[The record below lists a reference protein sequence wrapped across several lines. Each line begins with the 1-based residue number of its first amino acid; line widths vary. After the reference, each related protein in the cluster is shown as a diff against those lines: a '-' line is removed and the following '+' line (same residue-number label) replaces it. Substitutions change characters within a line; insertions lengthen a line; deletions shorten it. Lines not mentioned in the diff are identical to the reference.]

1 MLKINSNSENSKL
14 NAKSMLFLPFFSVSW
29 RIFLLQDFQSAPLEK
44 LDTKLTGKRC
54 DQGGGVCCWRTSW
67 RIRWWRLWS
76 VPLLHKLIRNRSKTC
91 PKQSSFQKQ
100 VINFKMF
107 LLAIFFCEI
116 WWKIHVEKSYRLES
130 VQFSHN
136 INLQSLMLKKV
147 HILALNPFVV
157 YLLSGPAFQSWLNI
171 KIWEWGIQQQVVFWM
186 VNSI

>member
-1 MLKINSNSENSKL
+1 MLI
-14 NAKSMLFLPFFSVSW
+14 LPFFSVSW

-91 PKQSSFQKQ
+91 PKQSSLGKQ

-116 WWKIHVEKSYRLES
+116 WWKIQVEKSCRLES

-136 INLQSLMLKKV
+136 INLQSQMLWKV